1 MVTRRRVTKKA
12 YVTLKDKSAKID
24 FTITK

>member
-1 MVTRRRVTKKA
+1 MVLRKRSTKKA
-12 YVTLKDKSAKID
+12 YVTLKDSKAKID